1 MKTHNFVP
9 LLLKKMK
16 MMKKGLILEGGAM
29 RGLFTAG
36 ILDVMMKNGL
46 RPDGIVGVSAGACFG
61 CNFKSHQIGRAI
73 RYNKRFARDSRY
85 CSLSSLLKSGD
96 IFNAEFAYHIVP
108 TLYDPFDSETFEA
121 DPMEFHL
128 VCTDVLTGKPVY
140 KNCTKGGHYLF
151 DWVRASAS
159 MPLVSNIV
167 EIDGYKLLDG
177 GMTDSIP
184 LQYFENKG
192 YNKNIVILT
201 QPEGYVK
208 KQSRAMPLI
217 SFALRK
223 YPAVVEAMRT
233 RYIMY
238 NEQLKYVREA
248 EKCGKILVIRPN
260 KPIPIGHICHNPEQ
274 MQAAYDMGFEHGE
287 RHLEEMLKFWK

>member
-1 MKTHNFVP
+1 
-9 LLLKKMK
+9 
-16 MMKKGLILEGGAM
+16 MKKGLILEGGAM

-223 YPAVVEAMRT
+223 YPAVVEAMKT
-233 RYIMY
+233 RHIMY

-248 EKCGKILVIRPN
+248 EKCGKIFVIRPN

-274 MQAAYDMGFEHGE
+274 MQAAYDMGLEHGE

>member
-1 MKTHNFVP
+1 
-9 LLLKKMK
+9 MK

-223 YPAVVEAMRT
+223 YPAVVEAMKT
-233 RYIMY
+233 RHIMY

>member
-1 MKTHNFVP
+1 
-9 LLLKKMK
+9 
-16 MMKKGLILEGGAM
+16 M

-248 EKCGKILVIRPN
+248 EKCGKIFVIRPN

>member
-1 MKTHNFVP
+1 
-9 LLLKKMK
+9 
-16 MMKKGLILEGGAM
+16 MKKGLILEGGAM

-223 YPAVVEAMRT
+223 YPAVVEAMKT
-233 RYIMY
+233 RHIMY

>member
-1 MKTHNFVP
+1 
-9 LLLKKMK
+9 
-16 MMKKGLILEGGAM
+16 MKKGLILEGGAM

>member
-1 MKTHNFVP
+1 MT
-9 LLLKKMK
+9 
-16 MMKKGLILEGGAM
+16 KKGLILEGGAM

-36 ILDVMMKNGL
+36 ILDVMMENEL

-61 CNFKSHQIGRAI
+61 CNVKSHQAGRAI

-96 IFNAEFAYHIVP
+96 IFNAEFAYHTVP
-108 TLYDPFDSETFEA
+108 TLYDPFDNETFEA

-128 VCTDVLTGKPVY
+128 VCTNVLTGKAVY
-140 KNCTKGGHYLF
+140 KNCKHGGHNFF

-159 MPLVSNIV
+159 MPVVSNVV

-177 GMTDSIP
+177 GMADSIP
-184 LQYFENKG
+184 LQYLENQG
-192 YNKNIVILT
+192 YNKNVVILT

-208 KQSRAMPLI
+208 KASKAMPLI
-217 SFALRK
+217 RLALRK
-223 YPAVVEAMRT
+223 YPAVVDAMKNRH
-233 RYIMY
+233 IMY
-238 NEQLKYVREA
+238 NNQLKYVKEA
-248 EKCGKILVIRPN
+248 ENRGEILVIRPE

-274 MQAAYDMGFEHGE
+274 MQAAYDMGRKHGE
-287 RHLEEMLKFWK
+287 KHLEKIRTFWK

>member
-1 MKTHNFVP
+1 
-9 LLLKKMK
+9 MK

>member
-1 MKTHNFVP
+1 MT
-9 LLLKKMK
+9 
-16 MMKKGLILEGGAM
+16 KKGLILEGGAM

-36 ILDVMMKNGL
+36 ILDVMMENEL

-61 CNFKSHQIGRAI
+61 CNVKSHQAGRAI

-96 IFNAEFAYHIVP
+96 IFNAEFAYHTVP
-108 TLYDPFDSETFEA
+108 TLYDPFDNETFEA

-128 VCTDVLTGKPVY
+128 VCTDVLTGKAVY
-140 KNCTKGGHYLF
+140 KNCKHGGHNFF

-159 MPLVSNIV
+159 MPVVSNVV

-177 GMTDSIP
+177 GMADSIP
-184 LQYFENKG
+184 LQYLENQG
-192 YNKNIVILT
+192 YNKNVVILT

-208 KQSRAMPLI
+208 KASKAMPLI
-217 SFALRK
+217 RLALRK
-223 YPAVVEAMRT
+223 YPAVVEAMKNRH
-233 RYIMY
+233 IMY
-238 NEQLKYVREA
+238 NNQLKYVKEA
-248 EKCGKILVIRPN
+248 ENRGEILVIRPE

-274 MQAAYDMGFEHGE
+274 MQAAYDMGRKHGE
-287 RHLEEMLKFWK
+287 KHLEKIRTFWK

>member
-1 MKTHNFVP
+1 MT
-9 LLLKKMK
+9 
-16 MMKKGLILEGGAM
+16 KKGLILEGGAM

-36 ILDVMMKNGL
+36 IMDVMMENEL

-61 CNFKSHQIGRAI
+61 CNVKSHQAGRAI

-108 TLYDPFDSETFEA
+108 TLYDPFDNETFEA

-128 VCTDVLTGKPVY
+128 VCTDVLTGKAVY
-140 KNCTKGGHYLF
+140 KNCKQGGQNFF

-159 MPLVSNIV
+159 MPVVSNVV

-177 GMTDSIP
+177 GMADSIP
-184 LQYFENKG
+184 LQYFENQG
-192 YNKNIVILT
+192 YNKNVVILT
-201 QPEGYVK
+201 QPEGYIK
-208 KQSRAMPLI
+208 KASKAMPLI
-217 SFALRK
+217 RLALRK
-223 YPAVVEAMRT
+223 YPAVVEAMKNRH
-233 RYIMY
+233 IMY
-238 NEQLKYVREA
+238 NNQLKYVKEA
-248 EKCGKILVIRPN
+248 ENRGEILVIRPE

-274 MQAAYDMGFEHGE
+274 MQAAYDMGREHGE
-287 RHLEEMLKFWK
+287 KYLEKIRNFWK

>member
-1 MKTHNFVP
+1 MT
-9 LLLKKMK
+9 
-16 MMKKGLILEGGAM
+16 KKGLILEGGAM

-36 ILDVMMKNGL
+36 ILDVMMENEL

-61 CNFKSHQIGRAI
+61 CNVKSHQAGRAI

-108 TLYDPFDSETFEA
+108 TLYDPFDNETFEA

-128 VCTDVLTGKPVY
+128 VCTDVLTGKAVY
-140 KNCTKGGHYLF
+140 KNCKQGGQNFF

-159 MPLVSNIV
+159 MPVVSNVV

-177 GMTDSIP
+177 GMADSIP
-184 LQYFENKG
+184 LQYFENQG
-192 YNKNIVILT
+192 YNKNVVILT
-201 QPEGYVK
+201 QPEGYIK
-208 KQSRAMPLI
+208 KASKAMPLI
-217 SFALRK
+217 RLALRK
-223 YPAVVEAMRT
+223 YPAVVEAMKNRH
-233 RYIMY
+233 IMY
-238 NEQLKYVREA
+238 NNQLKYGKEA
-248 EKCGKILVIRPN
+248 ENRGEILVIRPE

-274 MQAAYDMGFEHGE
+274 MQAAYDMGREHGE
-287 RHLEEMLKFWK
+287 KYLEKIRNFWK